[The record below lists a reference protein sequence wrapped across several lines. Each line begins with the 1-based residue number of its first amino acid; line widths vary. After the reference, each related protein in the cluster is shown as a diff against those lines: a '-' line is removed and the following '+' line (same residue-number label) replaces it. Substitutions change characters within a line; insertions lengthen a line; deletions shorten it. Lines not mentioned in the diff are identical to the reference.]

1 MPKLCVFKVDRG
13 YGDST
18 STLVSSTTVGI
29 QSMRAYWQQL
39 RRYDIIVFRRLAL
52 VVVVVMTRLDTG
64 KQP

>member
-1 MPKLCVFKVDRG
+1 MPKRCVFKVDLG

-18 STLVSSTTVGI
+18 STLVSSTTAGI

-39 RRYDIIVFRRLAL
+39 LRYDIIVFRRLAL
-52 VVVVVMTRLDTG
+52 VVVMTRLDTG